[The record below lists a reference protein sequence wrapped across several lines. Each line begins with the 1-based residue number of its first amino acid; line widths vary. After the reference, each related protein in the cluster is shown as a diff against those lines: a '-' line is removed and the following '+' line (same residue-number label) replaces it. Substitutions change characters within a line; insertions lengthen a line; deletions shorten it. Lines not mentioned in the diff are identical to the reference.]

1 MGLFKDFAASGYGD
15 FTVGAL
21 SGLAESGHQDAE
33 RNAVFAQDS
42 LNKENEAFKQTELA
56 FNNKKQITNII
67 ANNPLAFG
75 ITATA
80 FPPIN
85 PVS

>member
-21 SGLAESGHQDAE
+21 SGLAERGQQDAE

-42 LNKENEAFKQTELA
+42 LNKENEAFKQT
-56 FNNKKQITNII
+56 
-67 ANNPLAFG
+67 
-75 ITATA
+75 
-80 FPPIN
+80 
-85 PVS
+85 